1 MSATVVNEMT
11 SEPVDH
17 STPGRTESLE
27 LPVPELL
34 KRARPLP
41 PRDEM
46 VIDDLSEEEGRAF
59 LAALK

>member
-1 MSATVVNEMT
+1 MVDEMT

-17 STPGRTESLE
+17 GTPGPADSLE

-34 KRARPLP
+34 LRARPLP

-46 VIDDLSEEEGRAF
+46 LIDDVSEEEGLAF

>member
-1 MSATVVNEMT
+1 MT

-17 STPGRTESLE
+17 GAPGRTESLE

-34 KRARPLP
+34 QRARPLP

-46 VIDDLSEEEGRAF
+46 LIDDVS
-59 LAALK
+59 

>member
-1 MSATVVNEMT
+1 MT

-17 STPGRTESLE
+17 GAPGRTESLE

-34 KRARPLP
+34 QRARPLP

-46 VIDDLSEEEGRAF
+46 LIDDVSEEEGLAF